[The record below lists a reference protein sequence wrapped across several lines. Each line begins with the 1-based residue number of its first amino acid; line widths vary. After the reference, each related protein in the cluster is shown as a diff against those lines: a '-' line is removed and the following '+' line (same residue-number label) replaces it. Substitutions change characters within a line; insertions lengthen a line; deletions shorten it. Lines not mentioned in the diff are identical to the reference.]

1 MSSVT
6 LKAACYG
13 KDKVRVL
20 KVYRDGKKQTAVE
33 LTCRL
38 TLEGDIETSFTKAD
52 NSVVVTTDTCKNTIY
67 IMAKRSA
74 NVDNIEVFAQEITEH
89 VLRQYKHIHV
99 AHVDIIKHK
108 WSRMTV
114 DGEEHPHSFVRD
126 GEEVQTT
133 KVSHYRQGDKVEIVS
148 GLKGL
153 LVLKTTGS
161 AFHGFYKDEY
171 TTLPEVWDRIF
182 STAVDCTWTFESAS
196 ASALRQLNFPEI
208 HQNVK
213 KITQDTFAK
222 DDSASVQAT
231 MYKMQKAILD
241 QHEAVAEVSYVLPN
255 KHYFG
260 VDMSKFNIDNTDSN
274 LDVYQPVSDPSG
286 LITATVARKSRSRL

>member
-1 MSSVT
+1 MSTAT

-20 KVYRDGKKQTAVE
+20 KVYRDGEKQTAVE

-38 TLEGDIETSFTKAD
+38 TLEGDIETSFTKGD

-89 VLRQYKHIHV
+89 VLRQYQHIHV
-99 AHVDIIKHK
+99 AHVEIIKHK

-114 DGEEHPHSFVRD
+114 DGELHPHSFVRD

-133 KVSHYRQGDKVEIVS
+133 KVSHYRQGDKVQIVS

-153 LVLKTTGS
+153 VGP
-161 AFHGFYKDEY
+161 KDH
-171 TTLPEVWDRIF
+171 WI
-182 STAVDCTWTFESAS
+182 C
-196 ASALRQLNFPEI
+196 FP
-208 HQNVK
+208 
-213 KITQDTFAK
+213 
-222 DDSASVQAT
+222 
-231 MYKMQKAILD
+231 
-241 QHEAVAEVSYVLPN
+241 
-255 KHYFG
+255 
-260 VDMSKFNIDNTDSN
+260 
-274 LDVYQPVSDPSG
+274 
-286 LITATVARKSRSRL
+286 RLLQG

>member
-1 MSSVT
+1 
-6 LKAACYG
+6 
-13 KDKVRVL
+13 
-20 KVYRDGKKQTAVE
+20 
-33 LTCRL
+33 
-38 TLEGDIETSFTKAD
+38 
-52 NSVVVTTDTCKNTIY
+52 VVVTTDTCKNTIY

-89 VLRQYKHIHV
+89 VLRQYQHIHV
-99 AHVDIIKHK
+99 AHVEIIKHK

-114 DGEEHPHSFVRD
+114 DGELHPHSFVRD

-133 KVSHYRQGDKVEIVS
+133 KVSHYRQGDKVQIVS

-161 AFHGFYKDEY
+161 AFHGFYKDEF

-182 STAVDCTWTFESAS
+182 STAVDCTWTFEPNSP
-196 ASALRQLNFPEI
+196 SALRQINFQDI

-213 KITQDTFAK
+213 KITQDIFAK

-231 MYKMQKAILD
+231 MYKMQKTILD
-241 QHEAVAEVSYVLPN
+241 QHEPIAEVSYVLPN

-260 VDMSKFNIDNTDSN
+260 VDMSKFNIDNTDAN